1 MVSVPAAGVAMSGRS
16 NSGAAS
22 SHSLVAVIAAKRE
35 PFSSIIRLMRSM
47 STATVCSPIP
57 RKPPM
62 STSTAST

>member
-1 MVSVPAAGVAMSGRS
+1 MSGRS

-22 SHSLVAVIAAKRE
+22 SDSLVAVIAAKRA
-35 PFSSIIRLMRSM
+35 PFSSIIRLTRFM